1 MDLFLLY
8 PLMTVV
14 FAAIHIAAVKS
25 ARTAEGGT
33 RAFLTWAILFN
44 VGFAG
49 FLGFYAHAF
58 RPAET
63 AASIGWAAGGPFQYE
78 VACANL
84 AFGVL
89 GVLCIFFNDMFRL
102 ATIIGQA
109 VFFLGAAY
117 GHLRD
122 IQVSQNMAP
131 GNAGAPLYMDVLLPP
146 VLLVIWIVH
155 RVMHERA
162 RRMKEL
168 APTAA
173 APTPPAAPTF

>member
-1 MDLFLLY
+1 MDPLLLF

-14 FAAIHIAAVKS
+14 FAAIHIAAVPS

-44 VGFAG
+44 IGAAG

-58 RPAET
+58 RAAET
-63 AASIGWAAGGPFQYE
+63 AASIGWQPGGPFQYE

-84 AFGVL
+84 ALGVL
-89 GVLCIFFNDMFRL
+89 GVLCIFFGDMFRL
-102 ATIIGQA
+102 ATIVGQA

-122 IQVSQNMAP
+122 IQLSQNMAA
-131 GNAGAPLYMDVLLPP
+131 GNAGAPLYMDIVLPP
-146 VLLVIWIVH
+146 VLLVIWIIH
-155 RVMHERA
+155 RAMHERA
-162 RRMKEL
+162 RRMKETKE
-168 APTAA
+168 P
-173 APTPPAAPTF
+173 PPATAVPPAPTF